1 MLHNQT
7 VLIGKKNDGFTFT
20 EVLDKG
26 QKKKTISLCVY
37 VLFINIII
45 IFSQDLI

>member
-1 MLHNQT
+1 MT
-7 VLIGKKNDGFTFT
+7 VSRLQKFKTKDKKK
-20 EVLDKG
+20 E
-26 QKKKTISLCVY
+26 KKTISLCVY